1 MQIDRYIAKG
11 QLVPLTFYQD
21 AVAASQTNA
30 QLSVN
35 ENAATGIS
43 LVQGYTM
50 PFDGEVMAIAADLD
64 TAGAAGV
71 FTVGASIDGTED
83 ADTTITMGTATGV
96 SLAVARGLAGFVAG
110 DVIGVEITTDGSW
123 DGTASDLLVTV
134 YVLLEL
140 EGI

>member
-1 MQIDRYIAKG
+1 MQIKRYIAKG
-11 QLVPLTFYQD
+11 QVVLLTFYQD
-21 AVAASQTNA
+21 AVAASQTNV

-43 LVQGYTM
+43 LVEGYTM
-50 PFDGEVMAIAADLD
+50 PFAGEVVAIAADLD
-64 TAGAAGV
+64 AAGSAGV
-71 FTVGASIDGTED
+71 FTVGATIGGTED

-96 SLAVARGLAGFVAG
+96 SLAVNRGLAEFVAG
-110 DVIGVEITTDGSW
+110 DVIGSEITTDGSW
-123 DGTASDLLVTV
+123 DGTASDLLVTL